1 MSGGVPTYGWLGRM
15 SFREALRYLDGHI
28 DLEAR
33 AGYFEDLS
41 LESMLS
47 LMNLSGDPQDS
58 FRSIHVTGTNGK
70 GSTATMIARLLQA
83 EGLRVGRYSSPHLS
97 SITERIEID
106 GEPVDRELFGE
117 EVLALAAV
125 AELSEYPAS
134 YFELLTATAFR
145 LFAAE
150 AVEVAVVE
158 VGVLG
163 RFDATNVIDA
173 DVAVLTNI
181 GTDHTTGEG
190 DWRRDIAGEK
200 AGIAKPKST
209 FVVGETD
216 PDLLDIFE
224 GEGAASVLI
233 AERDFE
239 LVLDQPAVGG
249 RLVDIRTV
257 RGLYEDVFLSV
268 HGAHQAVNA
277 SIALTATEEFF
288 DAALPD
294 DVVAE
299 AFGDLKLPGRV
310 EVVAKEPIIVL
321 DGAHN
326 PEAARALDQTLGAV
340 FGAASPRVFV
350 LASLEPRDPEEFI
363 ADVGIGQG
371 DYVVA
376 TPVRSPR
383 SITAE
388 RIAEAANAAG
398 ATGEAA
404 SDVVDAL
411 ERAQILAGVEGIVI
425 VTGSLYAVGEA
436 RDELI

>member
-1 MSGGVPTYGWLGRM
+1 M
-15 SFREALRYLDGHI
+15 SFTDALRYLDRHI
-28 DLEAR
+28 NLEAR

-41 LESMLS
+41 LNSMER
-47 LMNLSGDPQDS
+47 LMDLSGDPHKA

-70 GSTATMIARLLQA
+70 GSTATMIARLMQA
-83 EGLRVGRYSSPHLS
+83 QGLRVGRYSSPHLT

-106 GEPVDRELFGE
+106 GEPVDRDLFAE

-125 AELSEYPAS
+125 AELSEHPPS
-134 YFELLTATAFR
+134 YFELLTATAYR

-163 RFDATNVIDA
+163 RFDATNVIEA

-181 GTDHTTGEG
+181 GTDHTTKEG
-190 DWRRDIAGEK
+190 DWRRDIAREK
-200 AGIAKPKST
+200 AGIAKESST
-209 FVVGETD
+209 FVVGETA

-224 GEGAASVLI
+224 GAGASSLLVAD
-233 AERDFE
+233 RDFE
-239 LVLDQPAVGG
+239 LLSDQPAVGG

-257 RGLYEDVFLSV
+257 RGLYEDVFVSV
-268 HGAHQAVNA
+268 HGSHQAVNA
-277 SIALTATEEFF
+277 AVALAAAEEFF
-288 DAALPD
+288 ESALPD

-299 AFGDLKLPGRV
+299 GFGELRLPGRV
-310 EVVAKEPIIVL
+310 EVVGKEPLVIL

-326 PEAARALDQTLGAV
+326 PEAAQALDITLATA
-340 FGAASPRVFV
+340 FGGASPRVFV
-350 LASLEPRDPEEFI
+350 LATLEPRDPAEFI
-363 ADVGIGQG
+363 AEVGIGAG

-383 SITAE
+383 AISAE
-388 RIAEAANAAG
+388 RIAEAASAAG
-398 ATGEAA
+398 ATAEAA
-404 SDVVDAL
+404 SDVDDAI
-411 ERAQILAGVEGIVI
+411 ERAKILAGIEGIVI

-436 RDELI
+436 RDEIM